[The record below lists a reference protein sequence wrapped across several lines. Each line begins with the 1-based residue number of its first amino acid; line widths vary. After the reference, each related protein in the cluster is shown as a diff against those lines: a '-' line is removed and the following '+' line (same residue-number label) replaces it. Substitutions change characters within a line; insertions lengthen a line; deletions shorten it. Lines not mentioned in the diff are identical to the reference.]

1 MSLQEHTS
9 RDLTRKY
16 LVEDLT
22 EHVALKALISGV
34 REKTLWKY
42 TLPNRRLL
50 KVKQNMESYIR
61 VDEVSMLRHD
71 LPCFTRDKQP

>member
-22 EHVALKALISGV
+22 EHVFLKALISGV
-34 REKTLWKY
+34 REKTL
-42 TLPNRRLL
+42 
-50 KVKQNMESYIR
+50 
-61 VDEVSMLRHD
+61 
-71 LPCFTRDKQP
+71 